1 MTPRSVGD
9 IALIPKN
16 YKGLYYLMSLDTG
29 IRIHARQWTVL
40 HFTKLVINRAEQIYS
55 DKGINEI
62 VGGDMLF

>member
-16 YKGLYYLMSLDTG
+16 YKGLYYLMLLDTG

-40 HFTKLVINRAEQIYS
+40 HFTESVICRAE
-55 DKGINEI
+55 
-62 VGGDMLF
+62 